1 MAGRLVSAILQSRYE
16 RLRAPIIYPHHMD
29 LPKNIFEDITCLDNI
44 KKAYVEL
51 VRKFD
56 LDIKSGR
63 YRGIDGVKM
72 NSLDFVSENVLF
84 EIQKEMKQLKKLSP
98 AYMALI
104 PKKNGKKRKI
114 YVYPIRERIKAEAI
128 YRMLLPFFDAYFSP
142 FLFSYRSSHP
152 SYYAARSAVRRY
164 KRYYGENYVL
174 VTDISDYADT
184 IDHEII
190 MKKLSI
196 LKMDKRTLALLELF
210 IKTDTFENGKRV
222 ARQRGLLT
230 GTPLY
235 ALLSNFYM
243 DDFDKWAGKAA
254 AFYRRVGDDIIVM
267 DKDAEKVRRV
277 NEKLSETATS
287 LKLKLNRDKSRLIKD
302 TVEFTFLGYAF
313 RNGKIGFDES
323 SRKKAIAGWKKQI
336 CDSRAKRTSAKIK
349 HMRQLSGIGANNLN
363 NQFKQLIDK
372 KKLVDDT
379 VKIKE
384 FSERFFHI
392 TTSYVKGRYSAKN
405 RRIASRELQKA
416 KVPSLFKKYVKMR
429 YPKKHAASK

>member
-1 MAGRLVSAILQSRYE
+1 
-16 RLRAPIIYPHHMD
+16 MD
-29 LPKNIFEDITCLDNI
+29 LPKNLFEDITSIDNI
-44 KKAYVEL
+44 KKAYLEL

-72 NSLDFVSENVLF
+72 NTMDFVSADILS
-84 EIQKEMKQLKKLSP
+84 EIEKEMKQLKKLCP

-128 YRMLLPFFDAYFSP
+128 YRVLLPFFDAYFSP

-152 SYYAARSAVRRY
+152 SYYAARSTVRRY
-164 KRYYGENYVL
+164 KRYYGENCVL

-184 IDHEII
+184 IDHEIL
-190 MKKLSI
+190 MKKLS
-196 LKMDKRTLALLELF
+196 LLNMDKNTLALLELF
-210 IKTDTFENGKRV
+210 IKTDAFEDGKRIV
-222 ARQRGLLT
+222 RPRGVLT

-267 DKDAEKVRRV
+267 DKDAEKVRRI
-277 NEKLSETATS
+277 NEKLSKTATS
-287 LKLKLNRDKSRLIKD
+287 LKLKLNRDKARLIKD
-302 TVEFTFLGYAF
+302 TDEFKFLGYAF
-313 RNGKIGFDES
+313 RNGKVGFDES
-323 SRKKAIAGWKKQI
+323 SRNKAIEGWKKQI
-336 CDSRAKRTSAKIK
+336 YGFRTKKTSAKIK
-349 HMRQLSGIGANNLN
+349 HVRNLSVVGTHNLN
-363 NQFKQLIDK
+363 NQFKQLIDQ

-379 VKIKE
+379 VQIKE
-384 FSERFFHI
+384 FSERFFQI
-392 TTSYVKGRYSAKN
+392 TTSYVKGRYTPKN
-405 RRIASRELQKA
+405 RRITARDLQKT
-416 KVPSLFKKYVKMR
+416 KVPSLFKEYVKMR
-429 YPKKHAASK
+429 YPTKHAAGK